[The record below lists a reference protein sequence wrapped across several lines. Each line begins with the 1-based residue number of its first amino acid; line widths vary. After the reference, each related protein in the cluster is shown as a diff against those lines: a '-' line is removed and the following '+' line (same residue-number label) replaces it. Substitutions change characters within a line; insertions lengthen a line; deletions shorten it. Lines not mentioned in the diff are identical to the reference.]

1 MMGNQMPSAGT
12 SERAEPREY
21 QRTHPWIDF
30 QLDLRKVPARVWAQ
44 LGAAASN
51 ADHIAHS
58 MLKPET
64 GRHLHE
70 LFLARGVLATT
81 AIEGNTL
88 SEDDA
93 LKAIEGTLEL
103 PESQQYLGREIQ
115 NIIDAANEIKDEMVD
130 SEASPHMSRAT
141 IEHYN
146 KMVLRDLP
154 LGDGVV
160 PGRVRDHS
168 VGVARYRGA
177 PHQDCEYL
185 LDRLCRWLNESDLN
199 TDDSEFRVPYAI
211 LKAIIAHLYIAW
223 IHPFGDGNGRTAR
236 LLEVQILLAAEL
248 PAPVCHLLS
257 NHYNLTRSEYYRQ
270 LDMASRT
277 EDPGPF
283 VQYAVKGLVDG
294 VEDALGTI
302 RAQQFSDRWEQYVY
316 ETFGELKTKADR
328 RRLRLVLDLTRQYEE
343 TLEPI
348 TKQELRH
355 LSPALSEAY
364 AGKTVKTL
372 TRDLNAILAMG
383 LLEVEDRGYLPR
395 DWIILAFRPERRDA
409 DNE

>member
-1 MMGNQMPSAGT
+1 
-12 SERAEPREY
+12 
-21 QRTHPWIDF
+21 
-30 QLDLRKVPARVWAQ
+30 
-44 LGAAASN
+44 
-51 ADHIAHS
+51 

-64 GRHLHE
+64 GRELHQ

-93 LKAIEGTLEL
+93 LRAVQGTLEL
-103 PESQQYLGREIQ
+103 PDSQQYLGREIQ
-115 NIIDAANEIKDEMVD
+115 NIIDAANEIKDEVVD
-130 SEASPHMSRAT
+130 SDAPPRMTRGT

-146 KMVLRDLP
+146 HLVLRDLP
-154 LGDGVV
+154 LDEGVV
-160 PGRVRDHS
+160 PGRIRDHS

-177 PHQDCEYL
+177 PHQDCAYL
-185 LDRLCRWLNESDLN
+185 LDRLCAWLEEPDFNVEDA
-199 TDDSEFRVPYAI
+199 EFRVPYAI
-211 LKAIIAHLYIAW
+211 LRAIVAHLYIAW

-236 LLEVQILLAAEL
+236 LLEVQTLLAAEL

-257 NHYNLTRSEYYRQ
+257 NHYNSTRAEYYRQ
-270 LDMASRT
+270 LEMAGRS
-277 EDPGPF
+277 EDSIPF
-283 VQYAVKGLVDG
+283 VEYAVRGLLDG
-294 VEDALGTI
+294 IEGALGTI

-328 RRLRLVLDLTRQYEE
+328 RRLRLVLDLTKQHEE

-348 TKQELRH
+348 GKRELRR

-372 TRDLNAILAMG
+372 TRDVNAVVAMG
-383 LLEVEDRGYLPR
+383 LLELEGGGYVPR

-409 DNE
+409 NGQ

>member
-1 MMGNQMPSAGT
+1 MPLKQTSLGT
-12 SERAEPREY
+12 TEREY
-21 QRTHPWIDF
+21 EQTHPWINF
-30 QLDLRKVPARVWAQ
+30 QLDLRRIPARVWVL
-44 LGAAASN
+44 LGVAASD

-64 GRHLHE
+64 GRQLHQ

-93 LKAIEGTLEL
+93 LKAVEGTLEL

-115 NIIDAANEIKDEMVD
+115 NIIDAANEIKEEMVD
-130 SEASPHMSRAT
+130 SEASPRISRKT
-141 IEHYN
+141 IERYN
-146 KMVLRDLP
+146 EVVLRDLP
-154 LGDGVV
+154 LSTGVV

-177 PHQDCEYL
+177 PYQDCEYL
-185 LDRLCRWLNESDLN
+185 LDRLSRWLNESDLN
-199 TDDSEFRVPYAI
+199 TEDREFRVPYAI
-211 LKAIIAHLYIAW
+211 LKAIVAHLYIAW

-270 LDMASRT
+270 LDLASRSG
-277 EDPGPF
+277 DPIPF
-283 VQYAVKGLVDG
+283 VEYAVRGLVDG
-294 VEDALGTI
+294 VDDALGTI
-302 RAQQFSDRWEQYVY
+302 RAQQFSDRWEQHVY
-316 ETFGELKTKADR
+316 ETFGELKTGADR
-328 RRLRLVLDLTRQYEE
+328 RRLRLVLDLTRQHEE
-343 TLEPI
+343 TLDPVS
-348 TKQELRH
+348 KQELRR

-383 LLEVEDRGYLPR
+383 LLEAEDQGYVPR
-395 DWIILAFRPERRDA
+395 DWIILAFRPDRRDA
-409 DNE
+409 DTE

>member
-1 MMGNQMPSAGT
+1 
-12 SERAEPREY
+12 
-21 QRTHPWIDF
+21 
-30 QLDLRKVPARVWAQ
+30 
-44 LGAAASN
+44 
-51 ADHIAHS
+51 

-64 GRHLHE
+64 GRQLHQ

-93 LKAIEGTLEL
+93 LRAIEGTLEL
-103 PESQQYLGREIQ
+103 PESQQYLGQEIQ
-115 NIIDAANEIKDEMVD
+115 NIIDAANEIKEEMVN
-130 SEASPHMSRAT
+130 SEASPQISRET

-146 KMVLRDLP
+146 EMVLRDLP
-154 LGDGVV
+154 LGAGVV

-185 LDRLCRWLNESDLN
+185 LGRLSHWLNKSDLN
-199 TDDSEFRVPYAI
+199 TDDQDFRVPYAI
-211 LKAIIAHLYIAW
+211 LKAIVAHLYIAW

-236 LLEVQILLAAEL
+236 LLEVQILLAAQL
-248 PAPVCHLLS
+248 PAPACHLLS
-257 NHYNLTRSEYYRQ
+257 NHYNLTRNEYYRQ
-270 LDMASRT
+270 LDQASRT
-277 EDPGPF
+277 GDPIPF
-283 VQYAVKGLVDG
+283 IEYAVRGLVDG
-294 VEDALGTI
+294 VDDALGTI

-316 ETFGELKTKADR
+316 ETFGELKTQADR
-328 RRLRLVLDLTRQYEE
+328 RRLRLVLDLTRQHEE

-348 TKQELRH
+348 SKRELRR

-383 LLEVEDRGYLPR
+383 LLEIEDQGYVPR
-395 DWIILAFRPERRDA
+395 DWIILAFRPDRRDA
-409 DNE
+409 VNE

>member
-1 MMGNQMPSAGT
+1 MKRTSVGAGQ
-12 SERAEPREY
+12 REY
-21 QRTHPWIDF
+21 LQTHPWIDF
-30 QLDLRKVPARVWAQ
+30 RFDLRRIPAHVWLM
-44 LGAAASN
+44 LGRAAAN
-51 ADHIAHS
+51 ADYIAHS

-64 GRHLHE
+64 GRQLHQ
-70 LFLARGVLATT
+70 LFLAKGVLATT

-93 LKAIEGTLEL
+93 LRAVQGTLDL

-115 NIIDAANEIKDEMVD
+115 NILDAANRIKDEMVGSGD
-130 SEASPHMSRAT
+130 ALPRLSREA

-146 KMVLRDLP
+146 GMVLRDLP
-154 LGDGVV
+154 LADDVI
-160 PGRVRDHS
+160 PGQIRDHS

-177 PHQDCEYL
+177 PHQDCDYL
-185 LDRLCRWLNESDLN
+185 LDRLCSWLNESDLN
-199 TDDSEFRVPYAI
+199 AVEPAKRVPYSI
-211 LKAIIAHLYIAW
+211 LKAAIAHLYIAW

-248 PAPVCHLLS
+248 PAPACHLLS

-270 LDMASRT
+270 LDLAGKT
-277 EDPGPF
+277 GDPVPF
-283 VQYAVKGLVDG
+283 VEYAVRGLVDG
-294 VEDALGTI
+294 LEEALATI

-316 ETFGELKTKADR
+316 ETFGQLKTEADR
-328 RRLRLVLDLTRQYEE
+328 RRLRLVLDMTRRHEE
-343 TLEPI
+343 TLEPVL
-348 TKQELRH
+348 KRDLRG

-383 LLEVEDRGYLPR
+383 LLEAEDRGYVPR
-395 DWIILAFRPERRDA
+395 DWIILTFRPQRRDA
-409 DNE
+409 GNG

>member
-1 MMGNQMPSAGT
+1 MPSN
-12 SERAEPREY
+12 RASVETVKREY
-21 QRTHPWIDF
+21 QQTHPWIDF
-30 QLDLRKVPARVWAQ
+30 QLDLRRIPARVWVL
-44 LGAAASN
+44 LGAAASDAN
-51 ADHIAHS
+51 HIAQS

-64 GRHLHE
+64 GRELHQ
-70 LFLARGVLATT
+70 LFLAKGVLATT

-93 LKAIEGTLEL
+93 LKAVEGTLDL
-103 PESQQYLGREIQ
+103 PKSQQYLGREIQ
-115 NIIDAANEIKDEMVD
+115 NIIDAANEIKDAMVD
-130 SEASPHMSRAT
+130 SEASPRISRPT

-146 KMVLRDLP
+146 EIVLRSLP
-154 LGDGVV
+154 LDDGVV
-160 PGRVRDHS
+160 PGRVRGHS
-168 VGVARYRGA
+168 VGVAGYRGA

-185 LDRLCRWLNESDLN
+185 LDRLSRWLNESDLN
-199 TDDSEFRVPYAI
+199 TESREFRVPYAI

-248 PAPVCHLLS
+248 PAPACHLLS

-270 LDMASRT
+270 LEMASRT
-277 EDPGPF
+277 GNPIAF
-283 VQYAVKGLVDG
+283 VEYAVEGLVDG
-294 VEDALGTI
+294 VEDALRTI

-316 ETFGELKTKADR
+316 ETFGELKTEVDR
-328 RRLRLVLDLTRQYEE
+328 RRLRLVLDLTKRYEE
-343 TLEPI
+343 TLEPAS
-348 TKQELRH
+348 KQELRR

-383 LLEVEDRGYLPR
+383 LLEADDHGYVPR

-409 DNE
+409 ESE

>member
-1 MMGNQMPSAGT
+1 MPSKKT
-12 SERAEPREY
+12 SKRTDQREY
-21 QRTHPWIDF
+21 QQTHPWITF
-30 QLDLRKVPARVWAQ
+30 QLDLRRIPARVWVL

-64 GRHLHE
+64 GRQLHQ

-93 LKAIEGTLEL
+93 LRAVEGTLEL
-103 PESQQYLGREIQ
+103 PESQQYLGQEIQ
-115 NIIDAANEIKDEMVD
+115 NIIDAANEIKEEMVD
-130 SEASPHMSRAT
+130 SEASPRISRET

-146 KMVLRDLP
+146 EMVLRDLP
-154 LGDGVV
+154 LGDGVT
-160 PGRVRDHS
+160 PGRIRDHS

-177 PHQDCEYL
+177 PPEDCEYL

-199 TDDSEFRVPYAI
+199 IEDRQFQVPYAI

-236 LLEVQILLAAEL
+236 LFEVQILLAAEL
-248 PAPVCHLLS
+248 PAPACHLLS
-257 NHYNLTRSEYYRQ
+257 NHYNLTRGEYYRH
-270 LDMASRT
+270 LDLASRSG
-277 EDPGPF
+277 DPIPF
-283 VQYAVKGLVDG
+283 VEYAVRGLVDG

-302 RAQQFSDRWEQYVY
+302 RTQQFSDRWEQYVY
-316 ETFGELKTKADR
+316 ETFGELKTEADR
-328 RRLRLVLDLTRQYEE
+328 RRLRLVLALTRQYEE
-343 TLEPI
+343 TFEPI
-348 TKQELRH
+348 GKQDLRN
-355 LSPALSEAY
+355 LSPALSGAY

-383 LLEVEDRGYLPR
+383 LLEAEDRGYVPR
-395 DWIILAFRPERRDA
+395 NWIILAFRPDRRDG
-409 DNE
+409 DSE